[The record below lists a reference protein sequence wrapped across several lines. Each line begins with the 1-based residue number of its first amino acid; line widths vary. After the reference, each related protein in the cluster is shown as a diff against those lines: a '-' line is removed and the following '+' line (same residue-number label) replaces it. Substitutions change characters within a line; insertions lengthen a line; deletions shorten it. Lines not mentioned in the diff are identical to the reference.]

1 MGDDRIRE
9 LHHTVYQAEAK
20 AAFRLRLY
28 AAKAEQEGFP
38 QIAKLFRAI
47 SRSEEI
53 HGERSLRALE
63 PVKDTQANLEA
74 SFEAET
80 KVAGV
85 AYQKMVQTANELGD
99 EKAALIFS
107 QSRDVEATHAR
118 LYKGVLEH
126 VTEERETTYHVC
138 VVCGFVAD
146 GARPDVCPVCGVPA
160 SKFVVVE

>member
-1 MGDDRIRE
+1 MHEKIRDA
-9 LHHTVYQAEAK
+9 HHTVYEAEAK

-28 AAKAEQEGFP
+28 AARADKEGYP

-63 PVKDTQANLEA
+63 PVRDTQANLEA
-74 SFEAET
+74 SFESET

-85 AYQKMVQTANELGD
+85 AYLNLIQMANELSD
-99 EKAALIFS
+99 SAAATVFA

-118 LYKGVLEH
+118 LYKDMLEH
-126 VTEERETTYHVC
+126 LGAERETTYHVC
-138 VVCGFVAD
+138 TVCGYVAD
-146 GARPDVCPVCGVPA
+146 GTRPETCPVCGVA
-160 SKFVVVE
+160 GDRFVQV